1 MKKSVLLILISI
13 GLVFGAEFKKVSYG
27 RSMADLDA
35 RSSSVTDDN
44 GYKTGILKIYTDQ
57 TGILVD
63 SNLGVVKVDKS
74 RDGELWVYL
83 SPGEK
88 FIKISKA
95 GFLPFEMVLEPAIES
110 DVVFVLKLQTLGVGS
125 VMGDLNKITFKFNVS
140 GVHIAKGNSA
150 PVQAGSKIS
159 EYSLAKGDHDFTFIK
174 DGFVDLHKKIS
185 VKGDAEYDIELEPG
199 SNQTKLKL
207 RAIVSITSDP
217 SGAEIFLNGQKFGNT
232 PMQESLIAGEYSM
245 TLRKSLY
252 YPQDRTFE
260 VKEGSTLEIPS
271 IKLKPKFGYY
281 SVKANL
287 PGAKLYLDGVY
298 LGDGSV
304 NKTKIESGKHIFK
317 AELDMYHS
325 EIQEFD
331 FKDGDEKDVVFK
343 MRPNFGKLV
352 IKSEPSG
359 ADIWVNGKQ
368 AGKTPYTIEKARSG
382 KYVVKL
388 TMDLW
393 SDYED
398 QIEVFDEKTTDKTF
412 VMNKN
417 FGTLII
423 KAEGS
428 DIYINGK
435 KEGSGSFQGNMKPG
449 KYTVAAKKDRHRDHE
464 KEIFV
469 HIGREQELTLEP
481 DPIMGSVNIF
491 SEPVE
496 TKGAEILIN
505 GENKGVTPSV
515 IPLLIGDY
523 ELKLKLSGYLES
535 SEKFTLTEGENKTL
549 RVRMQTYEGSK
560 KEKRDF
566 WKKQKWY
573 SLGAFALSAGAGS
586 YFYMSGNSYYD
597 DYEACTSTTK
607 EAEDLYDKAVSAD
620 TFRDVSFSVSLASL
634 GYFFYSWYKESSYK

>member
-1 MKKSVLLILISI
+1 MRHTILLILISI
-13 GLVFGAEFKKVSYG
+13 GLGFGAEFKKVTYE
-27 RSMADLDA
+27 RVMADLDA
-35 RSSSVTDDN
+35 RSSSVMDDN

-57 TGILVD
+57 ADVLVD
-63 SNLGVVKVDKS
+63 SNLGVVEVDKS

-95 GFLPFEMVLEPAIES
+95 GFLPFETVLEPAIES
-110 DVVFVLKLQTLGVGS
+110 DVVFILKLQTLGVGS

-150 PVQAGSKIS
+150 PVQAGGKTS
-159 EYSLAKGDHDFTFIK
+159 ENWLARGDYDYSFVK
-174 DGFVDLHKKIS
+174 DGFVDMHKKIS
-185 VKGDAEYDIELEPG
+185 VSGDAEYDIELVPG

-207 RAIVSITSDP
+207 PAIVSITSDP
-217 SGAEIFLNGQKFGNT
+217 SGAEIFLNGQKFGIT
-232 PMQESLIAGEYSM
+232 PMQESLIVGEYSM
-245 TLRKSLY
+245 TLRKNLY

-281 SVKANL
+281 SVKADQA
-287 PGAKLYLDGVY
+287 GAKLYLDGVY
-298 LGDGSV
+298 LGEGSV
-304 NKTKIESGKHIFK
+304 QKTQIESGKHIFK

-325 EIQEFD
+325 ETQEFE

-343 MRPNFGKLV
+343 MRPNFGSFV
-352 IKSEPSG
+352 IRSEPSG
-359 ADIWVNGKQ
+359 ADVWLNGRSV
-368 AGKTPYTIEKARSG
+368 GKTPFTVEKASSG
-382 KYVVKL
+382 RYVVRL

-398 QIEVFDEKTTDKTF
+398 QLEVFDEKTTDKTF

-417 FGTLII
+417 FGSVVV
-423 KAEGS
+423 KADEC
-428 DIYINGK
+428 DIYLNGEK
-435 KEGSGSFQGNMKPG
+435 KGTSQYKANLAPG
-449 KYTVAAKKDRHRDHE
+449 KYTLTAKRDRHRDHE
-464 KEIFV
+464 KEIFLN
-469 HIGREQELTLEP
+469 IGRVQEITLEP
-481 DPIMGSVNIF
+481 DPIMGSINIF

-535 SEKFTLTEGENKTL
+535 EERFTLTEGENKTL
-549 RVRMQTYEGSK
+549 RVRMMTYEGSQ

-573 SLGAFALSAGAGS
+573 SLGAFALSAGAGG

-620 TFRDVSFSVSLASL
+620 TFRDVSFSVSLAPL